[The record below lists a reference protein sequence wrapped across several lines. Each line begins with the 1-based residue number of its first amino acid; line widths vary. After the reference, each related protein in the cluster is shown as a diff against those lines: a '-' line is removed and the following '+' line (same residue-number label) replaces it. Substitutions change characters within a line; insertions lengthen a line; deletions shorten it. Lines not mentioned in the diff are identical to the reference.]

1 LLSLAWLP
9 GLCAVAL
16 ALAGCGK
23 GESGTASTPATA
35 TPQATPAATTPA
47 PQRPAPPEGPGED
60 LLLELLSAEYQ
71 RIRDAG
77 GMPVTVTASGKSTV
91 LQPRVYSLTKEGCRP
106 VPRQPD
112 HFECSVVAMVTFME
126 RDRDPKS
133 HGERIHVRWDPVQGV
148 WKPAK

>member
-1 LLSLAWLP
+1 MLVLVLP
-9 GLCAVAL
+9 ACSKGKPEAAAESAAPAKAAAEAPAPAPAVA
-16 ALAGCGK
+16 
-23 GESGTASTPATA
+23 S
-35 TPQATPAATTPA
+35 
-47 PQRPAPPEGPGED
+47 RPAPPDGPSED
-60 LLLELLSAEYQ
+60 ELFTFLSAEYE